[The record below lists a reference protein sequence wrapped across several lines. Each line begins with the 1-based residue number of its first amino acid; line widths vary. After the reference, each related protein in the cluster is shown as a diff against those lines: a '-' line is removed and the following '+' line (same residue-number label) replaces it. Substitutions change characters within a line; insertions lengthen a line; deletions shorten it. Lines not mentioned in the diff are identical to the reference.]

1 MMMTSSGTN
10 SNVSKRRFRVFL
22 WISVIILVLVHLLLL
37 RLQLNGSQIKAQTG
51 HFRHYTLPSSPSNNK
66 KPLLGSPRVADS
78 SDRRKEPKWAYAFL
92 VAGCDPDQ
100 PLTYRNYFYN
110 ILVAANLLHQK
121 STSETTNNRMTDI
134 IVMIQF
140 TKASNA
146 TELPLSELQ
155 WLQTRIPNNPNR
167 KLRIQY
173 LPSPIRDNFYNAQ
186 LEKFRIL
193 EFEEY
198 SRILYLDSDVMPLCS
213 LDYLLELSERG
224 VLKPNVVL
232 AGFTEPASGG
242 FFLLEPGPGYY
253 KELLEI
259 IETREATVGWNKTLG
274 WGVVMDQEWRG
285 IPLKEGQT
293 PRHSKEWTF
302 HGDFADQGLLYYW
315 TRYFRGD
322 VSIVFLREIENW
334 QNGSLEATVKSKKVF
349 VDKTCLPPG
358 QEANNHYGSSIHYP
372 LFNKKAPHR
381 DFIHFTGDKKPW
393 EKKIRQ
399 FPKDFEQVRSST
411 EYWYYNLGTI
421 FDAFSS
427 EHPNR
432 KLPSLPLKWKQPSLG
447 RYPTLRSM
455 VGTIEK
461 KKKHKARQEN
471 EP

>member
-1 MMMTSSGTN
+1 MMISSSGTT
-10 SNVSKRRFRVFL
+10 SNISKRKFRQFVWMIAL
-22 WISVIILVLVHLLLL
+22 ILAVVHLLII
-37 RLQLNGSQIKAQTG
+37 RLQLKGNQLKTQAE
-51 HFRHYTLPSSPSNNK
+51 HFRHEISPSSPSKK
-66 KPLLGSPRVADS
+66 KPFLGSPKLPADS
-78 SDRRKEPKWAYAFL
+78 EERKGAKWAYAFL
-92 VAGCDPDQ
+92 VAGCDPDK

-110 ILVAANLLHQK
+110 ILVAANLLDQN
-121 STSETTNNRMTDI
+121 TSSTNNRKTDI

-140 TKASNA
+140 TRASNA

-155 WLQTRIPNNPNR
+155 WLQTTIPNNPNR
-167 KLRIQY
+167 KLRIHY
-173 LPSPIRDNFYNAQ
+173 LPPPIRDNFYNAQ

-213 LDYLLELSERG
+213 LDYLLELSESG

-242 FFLLEPGPGYY
+242 FFLLEPGQSYY

-259 IETREATVGWNKTLG
+259 IETREGTVEWNKTLG
-274 WGVVMDQEWRG
+274 WGAVMDQEWRG
-285 IPLKEGQT
+285 IPMKGGQT
-293 PRHSKEWTF
+293 PRHSKVWTF

-322 VSIVFLREIENW
+322 VSIIFLREIENW
-334 QNGSLEATVKSKKVF
+334 QDGSIETIVKSKKVF
-349 VDKTCLPPG
+349 GNKTCLPPG
-358 QEANNHYGSSIHYP
+358 QEANNCYGSSIHYP
-372 LFNKKAPHR
+372 LFNEKAPHR

-393 EKKIRQ
+393 EKAIQQ
-399 FPKDFEQVRSST
+399 FPKDLAQVRSST
-411 EYWYYNLGTI
+411 EYWYYNLRTI
-421 FDAFSS
+421 FDAFAS

-432 KLPSLPLKWKQPSLG
+432 KLPALPLKWKQPSLG

-455 VGTIEK
+455 VGTINK
-461 KKKHKARQEN
+461 KKKHKALRKT

>member
-1 MMMTSSGTN
+1 MP
-10 SNVSKRRFRVFL
+10 KRRFRNFL
-22 WISVIILVLVHLLLL
+22 WMSVIVLVLVHLLLL
-37 RLQLNGSQIKAQTG
+37 RLQWNGSQIKTQTD
-51 HFRHYTLPSSPSNNK
+51 FLRQQTSLSLISKEKSAFDIPT
-66 KPLLGSPRVADS
+66 VTD
-78 SDRRKEPKWAYAFL
+78 SDRKKPKWAYAFL
-92 VAGCDPDQ
+92 VAGCDPNQ

-110 ILVAANLLHQK
+110 ILVAANLLDQNNTSSTNSNNK
-121 STSETTNNRMTDI
+121 SSKLTDI

-167 KLRIQY
+167 KLRIHY

-213 LDYLLELSERG
+213 LAYLLELSESG
-224 VLKPNVVL
+224 VLQPNVVL

-253 KELLEI
+253 KQLLEI
-259 IETREATVGWNKTLG
+259 IETREATVEWNKTLG
-274 WGVVMDQEWRG
+274 WGVALDEEWRG
-285 IPLKEGQT
+285 IPLKDGQT
-293 PRHSKEWTF
+293 ARHSKEWTF

-334 QNGSLEATVKSKKVF
+334 QNGSIEATVKSQKIF
-349 VDKTCLPPG
+349 VNKTCLPPG
-358 QEANNHYGSSIHYP
+358 QEAFNRYGSSIHYP

-393 EKKIRQ
+393 EKTVRRY
-399 FPKDFEQVRSST
+399 PTDLAQVRSST

-421 FDAFSS
+421 FEVFASD
-427 EHPNR
+427 HPNR

-447 RYPTLRSM
+447 RYPTFRSM

-471 EP
+471 EQ